1 MIDNEQLL
9 SLLGIAEIEIE
20 RVVIE
25 NPKTIR
31 IYIKSLKDDAHC
43 HDCGKAIDCFHGY
56 GPEIELR
63 H

>member
-31 IYIKSLKDDAHC
+31 IYIKSLHDGAHC
-43 HDCGKAIDCFHGY
+43 HGCDKAIDCFHGY